1 MQYKLVEKAATDPGV
16 PFEPEILAQIT
27 DLRRKS
33 QADYERLRDQLKQN
47 TGVRV
52 SELDKATKVLEATAE
67 NDSSTFLDP
76 PDPWP
81 HPVDGGAL
89 LDGIAKI
96 FNDHMVLPKGAEDM
110 LALWVLHAH
119 AHKSAGISP
128 TQATRS
134 LPLTLVTVEDFEAG
148 FIFSLFKF
156 HPDPG
161 KGVFN
166 LFVC

>member
-1 MQYKLVEKAATDPGV
+1 MRICLIASIRAMPCPTSTSTCRNFVTISSGLCRLFAISDP
-16 PFEPEILAQIT
+16 PLPN
-27 DLRRKS
+27 
-33 QADYERLRDQLKQN
+33 Y
-47 TGVRV
+47 TGGPTRWGR
-52 SELDKATKVLEATAE
+52 TTTTE